1 MKSQLATLLNTRTMT
16 LIVSLPRNDA
26 DLSRAAFDAGADAVK
41 VHCNIMHRASGS
53 GFGPL
58 SAYAEVFEQI
68 LSEAKG
74 PVGLVPGA
82 AMEDVQRDMPEA
94 AQLPF
99 DFFSVY
105 AHHAPASLLKNREML
120 MLALGHGDGPEDAR
134 ALAGLQVPMLEASVI
149 AADGYGAPLSAKDV
163 AMYQGLCTASPV
175 PIVVPTQ
182 RSIAPEDLLY
192 LYHAGVKGIMIG
204 AIVTGT
210 EQSSIVRSVAAFRN
224 VIDKGLNA

>member
-1 MKSQLATLLNTRTMT
+1 MKSQLATLLNTRSMT

-53 GFGPL
+53 GFGSL
-58 SAYAEVFEQI
+58 SAYAEIFEQI

-82 AMEDVQRDMPEA
+82 ALEDVQRDMPEA
-94 AQLPF
+94 ARLPF

-105 AHHAPASLLKNREML
+105 AQHAPTSLLAKRDML

-134 ALAGLQVPMLEASVI
+134 MLAGLQVPMLEASVI

-163 AMYQGLCTASPV
+163 AIYYGLFTASPV
-175 PIVVPTQ
+175 PICGTTQ
-182 RSIAPEDLLY
+182 RSIAPEDLPY
-192 LYHAGVKGIMIG
+192 LYHAGIKGIMIG

-224 VIDKGLNA
+224 AIDNAF